1 MGVENIKKAEKEN
14 KRRVILS
21 VVKISMLVL
30 IVAGI
35 PLYLWFFHGDWIKS
49 FENINDVVA
58 FLEKYETQSIFVY
71 IGLQIVQIVISIIPG
86 QVFQMAAGY
95 IYGFWPA
102 LLFAMTGALLG
113 TTLSFMLAKALGRD
127 FLHIFFGEEKMSYYI
142 ERLNSKKMYAIVFF
156 LYLIPGIPKDMV
168 SYAAGVSEI
177 KFKPFI
183 IISALGRLPGM
194 IGCLLMGDMMME
206 ENYTGAVI
214 IGVFA
219 VITFALCIIF
229 RKKIHGLLDK
239 FYEKITK

>member
-1 MGVENIKKAEKEN
+1 MGVENIKRAEKEN
-14 KRRVILS
+14 KSRVIIS
-21 VVKISMLVL
+21 TVKILLLIL
-30 IVAGI
+30 IVVGI
-35 PLYLWFFHGDWIKS
+35 PIYIWFFHGDWIKS
-49 FENINDVVA
+49 FENIDDVVA

>member
-1 MGVENIKKAEKEN
+1 
-14 KRRVILS
+14 
-21 VVKISMLVL
+21 
-30 IVAGI
+30 
-35 PLYLWFFHGDWIKS
+35 
-49 FENINDVVA
+49 
-58 FLEKYETQSIFVY
+58 
-71 IGLQIVQIVISIIPG
+71 
-86 QVFQMAAGY
+86 
-95 IYGFWPA
+95 
-102 LLFAMTGALLG
+102 
-113 TTLSFMLAKALGRD
+113 
-127 FLHIFFGEEKMSYYI
+127 MSYYI

-219 VITFALCIIF
+219 VIAFALCIIF

>member
-30 IVAGI
+30 IVVGI

-49 FENINDVVA
+49 FENIDDVVA

-156 LYLIPGIPKDMV
+156 LDLIPGIPKDMV

>member
-1 MGVENIKKAEKEN
+1 MGVENIKKAEKES
-14 KRRVILS
+14 KRRVIIS
-21 VVKISMLVL
+21 IIKITLLLV
-30 IVAGI
+30 IVIGF
-35 PLYLWFFHGDWIKS
+35 PLYLWFFHGEWIKS

-102 LLFAMTGALLG
+102 LLFAMAGALAG
-113 TTLSFMLAKALGRD
+113 TAISFMLAKVLGRD

-142 ERLNSKKMYAIVFF
+142 ERLNSKKMYTIVFF

-206 ENYTGAVI
+206 ENYAGAIVI
-214 IGVFA
+214 GFFA
-219 VITFALCIIF
+219 VVAFCICIAF
-229 RKKIHGLLDK
+229 RKKNQVLLDR
-239 FYEKITK
+239 FYEKITR